1 MKSYSLWINKKKQP
15 KIYEKIIK
23 YKKNNKT
30 VLVKTIYSGISK
42 GTEKLVSSK
51 LINKNQFQL
60 MKGPFQKG
68 TFNFP
73 IKYGYINVGK
83 IINGPKS
90 LINKNIFSLYPH
102 QTIYEIPIKMMI
114 NPK

>member
-42 GTEKLVSSK
+42 
-51 LINKNQFQL
+51 
-60 MKGPFQKG
+60 
-68 TFNFP
+68 
-73 IKYGYINVGK
+73 
-83 IINGPKS
+83 
-90 LINKNIFSLYPH
+90 
-102 QTIYEIPIKMMI
+102 
-114 NPK
+114 